1 MSARSHKWAREQI
14 KHHPEWQTTT
24 RFLLRELADFHRS
37 DSATVWP
44 SRRALAEMMN
54 VEPKTISRHLRILE
68 RSGLVVT
75 SPGYRDNGGQ
85 TSNRYALRLTPLPS
99 PGDPPSPPESTH
111 EVSSR
116 SQGVSTSYFH
126 AGSEAPPSKRTV
138 GARRKAK
145 STGHPDDEL
154 DPANAED
161 LQDAPA
167 PLPEG
172 ACPETFERTA
182 TRTGRKALCEH
193 FGTLVLG
200 RKFDI
205 IESKP
210 LSSVIK
216 SLQQELDNDVIHGM
230 IHAFAE
236 SPRDTDI
243 AQWRLFAAQKSTLHQ
258 KVTRQVKAAAPET
271 DADYAE
277 PSAWDEQEP
286 AWKRLAR
293 EYREA
298 SSTEAAEVCE
308 TPATHHEEN

>member
-1 MSARSHKWAREQI
+1 VSHKAIDWAFAQPLEGSAKMVLVYLARRANDKGVCFPSHRLIGE
-14 KHHPEWQTTT
+14 ECGMSGRTVSRALTT
-24 RFLLRELADFHRS
+24 LREAGYVSGD
-37 DSATVWP
+37 
-44 SRRALAEMMN
+44 RRGTN
-54 VEPKTISRHLRILE
+54 HTPEPKYYVLTGWLKSSDTPQMASLDTTQVAD
-68 RSGLVVT
+68 RS
-75 SPGYRDNGGQ
+75 
-85 TSNRYALRLTPLPS
+85 
-99 PGDPPSPPESTH
+99 
-111 EVSSR
+111 VSKK
-116 SQGVSTSYFH
+116 GESTSYFH

-161 LQDAPA
+161 LQDVPA

-210 LSSVIK
+210 LSSVIR
-216 SLQQELDNDVIHGM
+216 SLQEELDNDVIHGM

-277 PSAWDEQEP
+277 PSAWDEEEP

-293 EYREA
+293 EYRET